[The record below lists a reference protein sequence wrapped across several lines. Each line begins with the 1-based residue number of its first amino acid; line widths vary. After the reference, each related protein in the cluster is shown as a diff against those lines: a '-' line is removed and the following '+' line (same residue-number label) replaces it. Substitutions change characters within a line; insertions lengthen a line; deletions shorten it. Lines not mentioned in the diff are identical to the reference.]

1 MTDDIPEELPDELDE
16 IAGDGADA
24 PADPE
29 PPTGPD
35 AEKGKVLSPE
45 ELDVSESEY
54 VEALDDSGR
63 YVVSPGAGPPNV
75 PDSVGDGDDDSAPS
89 PDRSGGPSD
98 GSAGAQGGSGMRS
111 PETARTLL
119 AEELSR
125 SNARYGL
132 DIVAAFEGDTARHR
146 TVSDDVISTFE
157 NLVRWYASHVTDG
170 TPPDEVVDILL
181 RESTFETGETP
192 NLAKLLAA
200 HDLDRTDSIEELV
213 AAIRE
218 EAN

>member
-1 MTDDIPEELPDELDE
+1 MTDDIPEELPDEIASDDE
-16 IAGDGADA
+16 SDA
-24 PADPE
+24 PIDPE
-29 PPTGPD
+29 SPTDPD

-45 ELDVSESEY
+45 ELDVSDSEY
-54 VEALDDSGR
+54 VEELDDNGR

-75 PDSVGDGDDDSAPS
+75 PDSATGDGPDGTPGERPDPSAS
-89 PDRSGGPSD
+89 DRNREPERL
-98 GSAGAQGGSGMRS
+98 RS
-111 PETARTLL
+111 PETARTVL
-119 AEELSR
+119 ADELSR

-132 DIVAAFEGDTARHR
+132 DIVAEFEGDTARHR

>member
-1 MTDDIPEELPDELDE
+1 MPDDPDPD
-16 IAGDGADA
+16 DDA
-24 PADPE
+24 RID
-29 PPTGPD
+29 PPTGGD
-35 AEKGKVLSPE
+35 AEEGKVLSPE
-45 ELDVSESEY
+45 ELDVSDSEY
-54 VEALDDSGR
+54 VEELDDSGR
-63 YVVSPGAGPPNV
+63 YVVSPGSGPPNV
-75 PDSVGDGDDDSAPS
+75 PDSATGGDGDA
-89 PDRSGGPSD
+89 DRTRREPPESERRHGPERP
-98 GSAGAQGGSGMRS
+98 RS

-132 DIVAAFEGDTARHR
+132 DIVASFEGDTARHR

-157 NLVRWYASHVTDG
+157 GLVRWYASHVTDG

-181 RESTFETGETP
+181 RESTFETAETP

-200 HDLDRTDSIEELV
+200 HDLKRTDTIEELV

-218 EAN
+218 EAGGT

>member
-1 MTDDIPEELPDELDE
+1 MPDDPDPD
-16 IAGDGADA
+16 DDA
-24 PADPE
+24 RIDPDS
-29 PPTGPD
+29 PTGGD
-35 AEKGKVLSPE
+35 AEEGKVLSPE

-54 VEALDDSGR
+54 VEELDDSGR
-63 YVVSPGAGPPNV
+63 YVVSAGGGPPNV
-75 PDSVGDGDDDSAPS
+75 PDSAKGGDGS
-89 PDRSGGPSD
+89 DRDRREPPESDRHRGPERP
-98 GSAGAQGGSGMRS
+98 RS

-132 DIVAAFEGDTARHR
+132 DIVASFEGETARHR

-157 NLVRWYASHVTDG
+157 GLVRWYASHVTDG

-181 RESTFETGETP
+181 RESTFETAETP
-192 NLAKLLAA
+192 NLAKLLSA
-200 HDLDRTDSIEELV
+200 HDLERTDTIEELV

-218 EAN
+218 EAGGT